1 MLKNIV
7 VFSKESKRNFVFSH
21 INFIFGYAKSGKT
34 TILLKIS
41 DILSGKDKH
50 HLVNGTQSMPNDFN
64 VIFLSSSDGISSHL
78 KLSSKSLLRKTI
90 EENKYSDSFSSSC
103 EMIEKGVEMARG
115 ELEGQIQSILP
126 GSRVAISDADN
137 PMTFLIDNMSI
148 SFDNSSSSQ
157 EKERLFSL
165 VNRLTSLTKIPTIVV
180 IDDFNNDFD
189 EEMTISFL
197 EEIEKSSAYFI
208 LSSKKSLSQ
217 SFLKEDCSLFAV
229 RDSELTMIPDLKKLV
244 LDSIVGMPEYTSFEE
259 YMTGAGYVSTSGIA
273 DFFLEQIQNDERNN
287 IIRILTSKN
296 PIISTKVDQARVT
309 ICPRSKEEEEV
320 YRKIF
325 EILGIASSD
334 KQ

>member
-21 INFIFGYAKSGKT
+21 INFVFGYAKSGKT
-34 TILLKIS
+34 TILLKFS

-50 HLVNGTQSMPNDFN
+50 HLVNGTQAMPNDYN
-64 VIFLSSSDGISSHL
+64 VIFLSSSDGISTHL
-78 KLSSKSLLRKTI
+78 KLSSKSLLRKMI

-103 EMIEKGVEMARG
+103 ETIEKGVEIARN
-115 ELEGQIQSILP
+115 ELEGELQSILP
-126 GSRVAISDADN
+126 GSKVTISDADS
-137 PMTFLIDNMSI
+137 PMAFLIDNMSI
-148 SFDNSSSSQ
+148 SFDDNSSSQ

-165 VNRLTSLTKIPTIVV
+165 VNRLTSLTKIPTIVI

-217 SFLKEDCSLFAV
+217 SFLKEDCSVFAV
-229 RDSELTMIPDLKKLV
+229 RENEVIMIPDLKTLI

-259 YMTGAGYVSTSGIA
+259 YMTEAGYVSASGIA
-273 DFFLEQIQNDERNN
+273 DFFLKQIQNDERNN
-287 IIRILTSKN
+287 IVRILTSKN
-296 PIISTKVDQARVT
+296 PIISTNLNQGAVT
-309 ICPRSKEEEEV
+309 IFPRSKEEEKV
-320 YRKIF
+320 YRKVF
-325 EILGIASSD
+325 EILGIGSSD